1 MIHKILNV
9 TTNGPQGPINILKS
23 DDLDELTIQVSVS
36 AVATVSVQGRLSN
49 GAPWMELVSI
59 TADSIQPIA
68 MVPYLLFV
76 ITGNTGSVSM
86 YVRD

>member
-9 TTNGPQGPINILKS
+9 TSNGTQGPINILKH
-23 DDLDELTIQVSVS
+23 DELDELTVQVSIS
-36 AVATVSVQGRLSN
+36 AAATVSVQGRLSN
-49 GAPWMELVSI
+49 DAPWMELISM
-59 TADSIQPIA
+59 TADALQPIA
-68 MVPYLLFV
+68 MVPYLQFV